1 MNIKFVFAT
10 LIATGLTLSSCSNDN
25 TDITTPDSG
34 EVPAAVQ
41 QAFSAQY
48 KNATNVKWTR
58 KGTYAVAQFTDT
70 DNGGTQSVA
79 WYDVTS
85 AKWSMTD
92 GDVPYSALPQAVR
105 TAFESTEYAQSPW
118 TKEDEADVLS
128 RNGAETIYVIE
139 VEKNENGTETSI
151 DLYITA
157 EGVIVKT
164 LIDQEADN
172 DYEDYL
178 PQSPAGSITDW
189 IKAKYADAKI
199 VDTESED
206 GLTEVDFV
214 SGGLSKEALF
224 DAQGNWIQTKTE
236 YAYATLQLVPEAV
249 IKAALSGAANAKV
262 DEVTLYETAKAGNY
276 YRVDLENRYGDDTEI
291 FVSTDGTVIDRPST
305 DNGSGNAPGAA
316 IDEDAK
322 AFIEKAYPGAVVLE
336 KENER
341 GYTVI
346 EIRHNGVEKEV
357 RFNGSGKWIDT
368 KWDIPAA
375 SLPSA
380 VAAAISAAYP
390 QYAVEEAEATETEKG
405 ITYSVELEDNR
416 DNELKVTFAAD
427 GKVLSET
434 RG

>member
-1 MNIKFVFAT
+1 MNIKLVFAT
-10 LIATGLTLSSCSNDN
+10 IIATGLTLSSCSNDN
-25 TDITTPDSG
+25 TDITTPDNG
-34 EVPAAVQ
+34 EVPVAVQ

-48 KNATNVKWTR
+48 KNATNVTWTR
-58 KGTYAVAQFTDT
+58 KGTYAVAQFTDNG
-70 DNGGTQSVA
+70 NGGTQSAA

-85 AKWSMTD
+85 ARWSMTD

-105 TAFESTEYAQSPW
+105 AAFETTEYAQSPW
-118 TKEDEADVLS
+118 VKENEADVLS

-157 EGVIVKT
+157 DGVIVKT
-164 LIDQEADN
+164 IADQEADN

-199 VDTESED
+199 VDTESEG

-236 YAYATLQLVPEAV
+236 YSYSKLQLVPEAV
-249 IKAALSGAANAKV
+249 VKAALGGVTNAKI
-262 DEVTLYETAKAGNY
+262 DDAALYETAKAGNY
-276 YRVDLENRYGDDTEI
+276 YRVELENRFGDETEI
-291 FVSTDGTVIDRPST
+291 YVSTSGDVIDRPSA
-305 DNGSGNAPGAA
+305 DNGGDNTPGAA
-316 IDEDAK
+316 VDDDTK
-322 AFIEKAYPGAVVLE
+322 AFIEKAYPGAVIIE

-346 EIRHNGVEKEV
+346 EIRHGGVEKEV
-357 RFNGSGKWIDT
+357 RFNGSGKWVDT
-368 KWDIPAA
+368 NWEINAA
-375 SLPSA
+375 SLPA
-380 VAAAISAAYP
+380 AITAAISKNYP
-390 QYAVEEAEATETEKG
+390 QYRVEEAEITETEQG
-405 ITYSVELEDNR
+405 QTFTVELEDSR
-416 DNELKVTFAAD
+416 DNELKVAFNAD

>member
-10 LIATGLTLSSCSNDN
+10 IIATGLALSSCSNDN

-41 QAFSAQY
+41 EAFSAQY

-118 TKEDEADVLS
+118 TKENEADVLS

-164 LIDQEADN
+164 LVDQEADN

-178 PQSPAGSITDW
+178 PQSPAGSITHW

-224 DAQGNWIQTKTE
+224 DTQGNWIQTKTE
-236 YAYATLQLVPEAV
+236 YAYATLQLVPEAI

-276 YRVDLENRYGDDTEI
+276 YRVELENSFGDDTEI
-291 FVSTDGTVIDRPST
+291 YVGTDGAVIDRPAS
-305 DNGSGNAPGAA
+305 DNGKGNTPGAA
-316 IDEDAK
+316 VDGDVK

-346 EIRHNGVEKEV
+346 EIRHAGVEKEV

-368 KWDIPAA
+368 KWEIPTS
-375 SLPSA
+375 SLPAA
-380 VAAAISAAYP
+380 VAAALSAAYP
-390 QYAVEEAEATETEKG
+390 QYVVEEAEATETEKG

-434 RG
+434 KG